1 MLSVLTWG
9 AMPVYALCMAAAVL
23 ISLFAL
29 GVQLRRAGFSC
40 ALAALLLPLSA
51 VLGYFGARTYYV
63 LAYSVAGGH
72 GMGRIHFFSPY
83 PYEYALCGAVLGVL
97 LACVLSA
104 AAARQRPARVLD
116 AATLPML
123 LMLVLA
129 RVSEVFSDFGW
140 GQVISRE
147 GLCFFPLAVKDAYG
161 QWHGAVFFLEAL
173 CAAAVMI
180 AAMRRPAG
188 DGLRFATAL
197 LWFALTQI
205 VCESLRAETIRW
217 GFVRVQQVQCA
228 LFALLLLICHT
239 RRAGI
244 KAGAL
249 ALRLLA
255 FAACIGVVALMEFA
269 LDKWPSWPN
278 AACYGVMSA
287 AVAGAGLNVQGVLT
301 ARE

>member
-1 MLSVLTWG
+1 MLSMFTWG
-9 AMPVYALCMAAAVL
+9 AVPVYALCMAASIL
-23 ISLFAL
+23 ISLFVL
-29 GVQLRRAGFSC
+29 GVQLRRAGFSR
-40 ALAALLLPLSA
+40 ALTALLLPLSVA
-51 VLGYFGARTYYV
+51 LGYFGARAYYV
-63 LAYSVAGGH
+63 LAYDVVGGYELS
-72 GMGRIHFFSPY
+72 RIRFFSLY

-97 LACVLSA
+97 LACMISA

-116 AATLPML
+116 AATLPLL

-140 GQVISRE
+140 GQVITGE

-180 AAMRRPAG
+180 VAMRHPIG
-188 DGLRFATAL
+188 SGLRFATAL
-197 LWFALTQI
+197 LGFALTQI

-228 LFALLLLICHT
+228 LFALILLIRHA
-239 RRAGI
+239 RSAKI
-244 KAGAL
+244 KAGVL

-255 FAACIGVVALMEFA
+255 FAVCIGVVALMEFA

-287 AVAGAGLNVQGVLT
+287 AIAGAGLNVQGVLT